1 MKRMKKVNDPKLMEI
16 LDALS
21 GILDG
26 AYEYFDDDEERETI
40 CKVENDL
47 HEYLRKAGLLK

>member
-1 MKRMKKVNDPKLMEI
+1 MEKVNDPKLIEI

-26 AYEYFDDDEERETI
+26 AYEFFDGDEERENI

-47 HEYLRKAGLLK
+47 HEYLRKVGLLK

>member
-1 MKRMKKVNDPKLMEI
+1 MEKVNDPKLIEI

-26 AYEYFDDDEERETI
+26 AYEFFEDDEERESI